1 MKEAEL
7 KGLKPMARKTA
18 LPAVFATRLFS
29 VKKTLFGLLAAV
41 TVCATILF
49 STSASAEWVEWIADA
64 ETGIKAHK
72 NLNRSSFADDE
83 REDTE
88 YFLGLSFG
96 RYNQLADSTRL
107 RLTVDLDSGLFG
119 EFEQLDYRKAG
130 FSLSIR
136 QKLAFGR
143 NAAWVKPNM
152 YAAYLDVDDDAR
164 ESILYGAGVQ
174 MGKRLTERLDGRV
187 GYIYEARDGKDGDA
201 IPGLASD
208 VFDQESWTVSIE
220 ASYAL
225 TERVLLTG
233 GYAYRSG
240 EFDSSC
246 TPTNFVEAL
255 ERADISAMVVD
266 DAYSENFCAYKV
278 FGAINTFSIDASYSL
293 FKGHGSVG
301 LGYEMNEGE
310 ADDLSYSSSA
320 VRALFMY
327 SY

>member
-7 KGLKPMARKTA
+7 KGLKTMARKTA
-18 LPAVFATRLFS
+18 LLFS
-29 VKKTLFGLLAAV
+29 LIPRHFSGKKTLFASLAAI
-41 TVCATILF
+41 TFSATILF

-64 ETGIKAHK
+64 ETGARVHK

-83 REDTE
+83 REDSE
-88 YFLGLSFG
+88 YFLGLTLG
-96 RYNQLADSTRL
+96 RYNQLADSARL
-107 RLTVDLDSGLFG
+107 RLAFDLDAGFFGKYGL
-119 EFEQLDYRKAG
+119 LDYRKAG
-130 FSLSIR
+130 LSLSVR

-143 NAAWVKPNM
+143 DAAWVKPNM

-164 ESILYGAGVQ
+164 DSFLYGAGMQ
-174 MGKRLTERLDGRV
+174 FGKRLTERLDGRV
-187 GYIYEARDGKDGDA
+187 GYMYESRDGEDGDT

-208 VFDQESWTVSIE
+208 VFDQESQTVSIE
-220 ASYAL
+220 ASYSL
-225 TERVLLTG
+225 TEKVLLMG
-233 GYAYRSG
+233 GYSYRSG

-255 ERADISAMVVD
+255 QRADISAMIVD
-266 DAYSENFCAYKV
+266 DAYSENFCTYKV
-278 FGAINTFSIDASYSL
+278 SGAINTFSMDASYSL
-293 FKGHGSVG
+293 FKGHGSIN

-310 ADDLSYSSSA
+310 ADDLSYSSSV

>member
-1 MKEAEL
+1 MKEAEH
-7 KGLKPMARKTA
+7 KGLKPLARKTA
-18 LPAVFATRLFS
+18 LPAVFAPRLFS
-29 VKKTLFGLLAAV
+29 VKKTLFASLAVV
-41 TVCATILF
+41 TFSATVLF
-49 STSASAEWVEWIADA
+49 STPASAEWVEWIADA
-64 ETGIKAHK
+64 ETGVKAHK

-83 REDTE
+83 REDSE
-88 YFLGLSFG
+88 YFFGLSLG

-107 RLTVDLDSGLFG
+107 RLTADLDAGFFGRYGL
-119 EFEQLDYRKAG
+119 LDYRKAG
-130 FSLSIR
+130 LSLSLR

-143 NAAWVKPNM
+143 DAAWVKPNM
-152 YAAYLDVDDDAR
+152 YAAYLDADDDAR
-164 ESILYGAGVQ
+164 DSVLYGAGVQ
-174 MGKRLTERLDGRV
+174 FGKRLAERLYGSV
-187 GYIYEARDGKDGDA
+187 GYIYEARDGEAGDA

-208 VFDQESWTVSIE
+208 VFDQESRTVSIE

-266 DAYSENFCAYKV
+266 DAYSWNFCTYKV
-278 FGAINTFSIDASYSL
+278 FGAINTFSMDASYSL
-293 FKGHGSVG
+293 FKGHGSIN
-301 LGYEMNEGE
+301 LGYEMNEGVS
-310 ADDLSYSSSA
+310 DDLSYSSSA

>member
-18 LPAVFATRLFS
+18 LPAVFAPRLFS
-29 VKKTLFGLLAAV
+29 VKKTLFGLLTVIAV
-41 TVCATILF
+41 SATLLF
-49 STSASAEWVEWIADA
+49 STSASAEWIEWIADA
-64 ETGIKAHK
+64 ETGVRVHK

-83 REDTE
+83 REDSE
-88 YFLGLSFG
+88 YFLGLTLG

-107 RLTVDLDSGLFG
+107 RLTFDLDAGFFGKYGL
-119 EFEQLDYRKAG
+119 LDYRKAG
-130 FSLSIR
+130 LSLSVR

-143 NAAWVKPNM
+143 DAAWVKPNM

-164 ESILYGAGVQ
+164 DSVLYGAGVQ
-174 MGKRLTERLDGRV
+174 FGKRLTERLDGRV
-187 GYIYEARDGKDGDA
+187 GYMYESRDGEDGDT

-208 VFDQESWTVSIE
+208 VFDQESQTVSVE

-255 ERADISAMVVD
+255 QRADISAMIVD
-266 DAYSENFCAYKV
+266 DAYSENFCTYKV
-278 FGAINTFSIDASYSL
+278 SGAINTFSMDASYSL
-293 FKGHGSVG
+293 FKGHGSIN

-310 ADDLSYSSSA
+310 ADDLSYSSSV